1 MHEIGWVHSSVL
13 KKISLIPS
21 LVFGL
26 AITLGSSPNH
36 AAEPNTVLN
45 LYSARHYQ
53 TDEALYAN
61 FTKSTGIKIN
71 RIEADDN
78 ALLERLNSEGA
89 KSPADVIL
97 LVDAARLWRA
107 QVNSM
112 FKPIQSKVLDQR
124 IPANLRA
131 KADADGTT
139 WFGFSTRARIMVY
152 NKDRIKPDDVN
163 TYEKLADPINKG
175 KVCTRSGSHPYMLSL
190 VGALIER
197 DGTAATLS

>member
-1 MHEIGWVHSSVL
+1 MHEIGWAHSSVL

-78 ALLERLNSEGA
+78 ALRSEEHT
-89 KSPADVIL
+89 SEL
-97 LVDAARLWRA
+97 
-107 QVNSM
+107 
-112 FKPIQSKVLDQR
+112 QS
-124 IPANLRA
+124 
-131 KADADGTT
+131 
-139 WFGFSTRARIMVY
+139 
-152 NKDRIKPDDVN
+152 
-163 TYEKLADPINKG
+163 
-175 KVCTRSGSHPYMLSL
+175 H
-190 VGALIER
+190 
-197 DGTAATLS
+197 